1 MNNKRIYIKRSE
13 TATKV
18 HSYKEKET
26 EFFGTVI
33 INKRT
38 RTVKNTE
45 QLVKGR
51 TAKNNRIAKVQS
63 ICSNIEAN
71 FMKQAETERKKQYN
85 KKRNEKKYAKRKR
98 K

>member
-1 MNNKRIYIKRSE
+1 MKRIYTKRSQ

-18 HSYKEKET
+18 ISYKEKET
-26 EFFGTVI
+26 DFFGTVI
-33 INKRT
+33 TNKRT

-63 ICSNIEAN
+63 ICNNIEAN
-71 FMKQAETERKKQYN
+71 FMKQAETERKKKYN
-85 KKRNEKKYAKRKR
+85 KKRNAKKYARRK
-98 K
+98 KK

>member
-1 MNNKRIYIKRSE
+1 MKRTYIQRSQ

-18 HSYKEKET
+18 TSYKEKESD
-26 EFFGTVI
+26 FFGTVI
-33 INKRT
+33 TNKRT
-38 RTVKNTE
+38 RIIKNSE

-63 ICSNIEAN
+63 ICNNIEAN
-71 FMKQAETERKKQYN
+71 FMKQAEAERKKKYN
-85 KKRNEKKYAKRKR
+85 KKRNSKKYAKRKS